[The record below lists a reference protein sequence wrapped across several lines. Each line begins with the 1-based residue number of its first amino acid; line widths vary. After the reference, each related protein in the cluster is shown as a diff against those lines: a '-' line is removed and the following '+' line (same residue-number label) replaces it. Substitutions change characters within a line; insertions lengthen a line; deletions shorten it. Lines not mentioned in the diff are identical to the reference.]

1 MFGCETLAIHPD
13 TMTLAKGITSAYQ
26 PLAAII
32 VPDAIYQAIKAGADA
47 ATGGFFWHGTTYGG
61 HPVPCAV
68 ALKVLEI
75 FEKRKLLDH
84 IRAVAAPFA
93 RRIHAFADHPYVGQT
108 RAIGL
113 MGAVELVV
121 NKQAGGKAVPA
132 RALGK
137 LVKEIAESRYGL
149 IYRSIGHV
157 CAFSPPLVITEAEV
171 NELFDRFAKALDD
184 ATSVAAKEELA
195 AN

>member
-1 MFGCETLAIHPD
+1 
-13 TMTLAKGITSAYQ
+13 
-26 PLAAII
+26 
-32 VPDAIYQAIKAGADA
+32 
-47 ATGGFFWHGTTYGG
+47 
-61 HPVPCAV
+61 
-68 ALKVLEI
+68 
-75 FEKRKLLDH
+75 
-84 IRAVAAPFA
+84 
-93 RRIHAFADHPYVGQT
+93 
-108 RAIGL
+108 